1 MRLAVVGAGAVGRS
15 VVELAGEHGHD
26 VVAVADSSSA
36 IVADGADSGGV
47 DAEAVVTRKAEAGIV
62 GGDDPADAL
71 TADYDVLVEATP
83 TTLGDAEPG
92 FSHVRTALE
101 RDRHVVL
108 ANKGPVAERY
118 GDLQALVA
126 DSAGDL
132 RFEATVGGAIPA
144 VSTVE
149 DIEPSHVTAVRGVL
163 NGTANFI
170 LTRMA
175 AEGLDYDHVLAEA
188 QDLGVAEADPS
199 FDVEGT
205 DAALKCVILA
215 NVLSFGGAD
224 DPADAREFTLAD
236 ASVEGIRDVPGSA
249 LRLAAEDGRTVR
261 LIGEATG
268 ETVRVAPR
276 LVPENG
282 TLAVSGTQN
291 IVQIE
296 TTHAGRLTSLGAAL
310 AVQRRRARSSVTSV
324 ASGETAS
331 SGGHAVP
338 DCRRLEVPLEQ
349 ILCVKSC
356 GVLSWTDVMDITG
369 RRRHRLYGVSKPF

>member
-1 MRLAVVGAGAVGRS
+1 VRLAVVGAGAVGRS

-26 VVAVADSSSA
+26 VVAVADSSSGV
-36 IVADGADSGGV
+36 VADGADSGGV
-47 DAEAVVTRKAEAGIV
+47 DAEAVVTRKAEADIV
-62 GGDDPADAL
+62 GDDDPADVLA
-71 TADYDVLVEATP
+71 ADYDVLVEATP

-92 FSHVRTALE
+92 FSHVQTALA

-296 TTHAGRLTSLGAAL
+296 TTHAGRLNISGRGA
-310 AVQRRRARSSVTSV
+310 
-324 ASGETAS
+324 GGPETAS
-331 SGGHAVP
+331 AILGDVG
-338 DCRRLEVPLEQ
+338 RL
-349 ILCVKSC
+349 
-356 GVLSWTDVMDITG
+356 G
-369 RRRHRLYGVSKPF
+369 